1 MEPIIKLV
9 GIKKKFDNKE
19 VLKNINIDI
28 NKGEVACLI
37 GKSGSGKTTLLRCL
51 NLLEIPNEGSM
62 KINDATIQFNDNHK
76 NTKSAIKAIREHS
89 GMVFQSFNL
98 FPHKTVMENIIEA
111 PVIVKKANKKDTIKK
126 AKLVLKKV
134 GLEDF
139 ESNYPSSLSGGQQQ
153 RAAIARALMMEP
165 DIILFDE
172 PTSAL
177 DPTLVRE
184 VLNVIKNLSNE
195 NQTMVIVTHE
205 MNFAYEVA
213 DKIYFLNNGQVE
225 ESGTPDEIFGNP
237 KSESLKEFLIDLNE
251 TK

>member
-9 GIKKKFDNKE
+9 GIKKKFGDKE
-19 VLKNINIDI
+19 VLKDINIDI

-51 NLLEIPNEGSM
+51 NLLEIPNEGFM
-62 KINDATIQFNDNHK
+62 KINDATIQFNDSHK
-76 NTKSAIKAIREHS
+76 NSKSEIKAIREHS

-98 FPHKTVMENIIEA
+98 FPHKTVMENVIEA
-111 PVIVKKANKKDTIKK
+111 PVTVKKANKKDAINK
-126 AKLVLKKV
+126 AKTVLKKV
-134 GLEDF
+134 GLQDF
-139 ESNYPSSLSGGQQQ
+139 KTNYPSSLSGGQQQ

-184 VLNVIKNLSNE
+184 VLNVIKSLSNE

-225 ESGTPDEIFGNP
+225 ESGTPDEIFRNP